1 MTAQFAVRGE
11 RAQMAD
17 IPQCFS
23 VVAGMRRSTSPVKA
37 EEIKKNKQEKERE
50 KKNRGGSLR
59 QLLLEVKEVL

>member
-1 MTAQFAVRGE
+1 
-11 RAQMAD
+11 MAD